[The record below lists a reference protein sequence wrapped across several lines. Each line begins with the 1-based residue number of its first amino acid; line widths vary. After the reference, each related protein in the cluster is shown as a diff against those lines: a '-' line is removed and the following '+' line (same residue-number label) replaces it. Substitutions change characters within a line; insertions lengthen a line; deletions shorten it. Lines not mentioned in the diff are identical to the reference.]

1 MENFTREGFAAQIV
15 MQAMPVMMQNGA
27 NSESVAALIKTSVA
41 IANALCDELYRNQ
54 PELWPEEVTQASQS

>member
-1 MENFTREGFAAQIV
+1 MENFTREGFAAQFV

-27 NSESVAALIKTSVA
+27 SGENVSTLIKTSVA

-54 PELWPEEVTQASQS
+54 PELWQEEVKQASQS